1 MSRKFKF
8 KMPHSYVIIFIM
20 IVVAFIMGNVIDAG
34 EFDRITDTDGNT
46 VVVPGSYHKIPNIG
60 ISLFQMFMGIQQ
72 GFVDGARIIF
82 FVVFAYAF
90 VYMIIKNGS
99 SIIYLGVAV
108 GFASATI
115 NPFTIGIAQQVA
127 GVKLF
132 SGVEYRIVCF
142 IVFIT
147 ISILYVWRYA
157 HKIKQDPT
165 KSLLYGENKI

>member
-20 IVVAFIMGNVIDAG
+20 IIVAFIMGNVIDAG
-34 EFDRITDTDGNT
+34 EFDRITDADGNT

-90 VYMIIKNGS
+90 VYMIIKNGTFDA
-99 SIIYLGVAV
+99 IV
-108 GFASATI
+108 GFLLRSVRNRI
-115 NPFTIGIAQQVA
+115 EFIIPIGMLVFGILGSTIG
-127 GVKLF
+127 LF
-132 SGVEYRIVCF
+132 EETYGLIP
-142 IVFIT
+142 VFM
-147 ISILYVWRYA
+147 
-157 HKIKQDPT
+157 
-165 KSLLYGENKI
+165 E